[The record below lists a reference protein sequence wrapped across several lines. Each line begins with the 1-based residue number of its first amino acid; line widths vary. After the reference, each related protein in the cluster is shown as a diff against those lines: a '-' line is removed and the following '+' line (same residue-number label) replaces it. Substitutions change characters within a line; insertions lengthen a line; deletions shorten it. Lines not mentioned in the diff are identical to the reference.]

1 MFTPKYLKD
10 RSLDLSSIF
19 EQLDAKFKQ
28 EVDSGWFELWYKDRI
43 FLVLSVD
50 SLGANVVLHREKIEE
65 YYKSLGWK
73 NAKVATSEEGGELA
87 GLVMLTLYL

>member
-1 MFTPKYLKD
+1 MFTPKYL
-10 RSLDLSSIF
+10 
-19 EQLDAKFKQ
+19 
-28 EVDSGWFELWYKDRI
+28 KDRI